1 MAFLHRSGIRLHWR
15 VDGDKG
21 LPPIFLLN
29 SIGTDM
35 QVWDEA
41 LPDLLG
47 RNSVVRMD
55 ARGHG
60 KSEASGEEYSLSV
73 LAEDALAVLDAAGLA
88 SAAICGLSLGGMIA
102 MRLALKAPARISS
115 LVLVC
120 TSAQMDAAVWQE
132 RIDRIKQGGMGSICD
147 IAMSRFFSSD
157 FVHARPEVAAKIR
170 AGFLETNPAGY
181 AGCCAAIRDMSLLPD
196 LSAIEI
202 PTLVITGAKDVST
215 PYGSHGEKIFTAI
228 RNAHVATLDAAHLA
242 PVEAPHAFSE
252 ALARFFSDIR
262 SGIHPD

>member
-1 MAFLHRSGIRLHWR
+1 MAFLHRSGLRLHWR
-15 VDGDKG
+15 VDGDQN

-35 QVWDEA
+35 QVWDET
-41 LPDLLG
+41 LPYLS

-60 KSEASGEEYSLSV
+60 KSEASAEEYSLSM

-120 TSAQMDAAVWQE
+120 TSAKMDAAVWQE
-132 RIDRIKQGGMGSICD
+132 RIDRIKQGGMDSICD
-147 IAMSRFFSSD
+147 IAMSRFFSPD
-157 FVHARPEVAAKIR
+157 FVQARSDVVTKIR
-170 AGFLETNPAGY
+170 AEFLATNPVGY
-181 AGCCAAIRDMSLLPD
+181 TGCCAAIRDMSLLPD
-196 LSAIEI
+196 LSAIKM
-202 PTLVITGAKDVST
+202 PTLIIAGAKDVST
-215 PYGSHGEKIFTAI
+215 PYGSHGEKIFAAI
-228 RNAHVATLDAAHLA
+228 KNANVATLDTAHLA
-242 PVEAPHAFSE
+242 PVEAPQAFSD
-252 ALARFFSDIR
+252 ALNRFFSDIR
-262 SGIHPD
+262 GGINPD